1 MKKIFILTGEP
12 SGDKLASVVVKK
24 IIDFDKNINF
34 LGVCGKHLKALGI
47 NSIFDQNEIT
57 YLAFSDIFLNIF
69 KIRKKINQTVDE
81 IIKFQPDILFTVD
94 SPDFSLRVS
103 KKVKQINPNIKTI
116 HYIAPKV
123 WAWREGRVKKMKK
136 FLDHVL
142 LLFNF
147 EKKYFD
153 KENLKSTFVGHPL
166 LDDQLEKSNILINQV
181 IDKKIIS
188 IFAGSRVSEINMHV
202 PILIN
207 FIKKM
212 NNKNFDYNYV
222 FHSTEKLSD
231 KLKAMTKANNL
242 SNVDIIY
249 DEKLKSNV
257 LKKSIFAIVKSG
269 TVSLEVCK
277 NNIPSIIIYKMNYF
291 NYLLAKSLLN
301 IKFINMVNIINN
313 KEIIPELIQKE
324 CNSDEI
330 YRTVNYFLKKPDLI
344 RNQLFEINKTLNEIK
359 SSTSSTDQAS
369 KVVLSYLF

>member
-1 MKKIFILTGEP
+1 M
-12 SGDKLASVVVKK
+12 
-24 IIDFDKNINF
+24 
-34 LGVCGKHLKALGI
+34 GI

-207 FIKKM
+207 
-212 NNKNFDYNYV
+212 
-222 FHSTEKLSD
+222 
-231 KLKAMTKANNL
+231 
-242 SNVDIIY
+242 
-249 DEKLKSNV
+249 
-257 LKKSIFAIVKSG
+257 
-269 TVSLEVCK
+269 
-277 NNIPSIIIYKMNYF
+277 
-291 NYLLAKSLLN
+291 
-301 IKFINMVNIINN
+301 
-313 KEIIPELIQKE
+313 
-324 CNSDEI
+324 
-330 YRTVNYFLKKPDLI
+330 
-344 RNQLFEINKTLNEIK
+344 
-359 SSTSSTDQAS
+359 
-369 KVVLSYLF
+369 